1 MNYKPTESQ
10 SKPDSRPKNWVNK
23 TNIGNANL

>member
-10 SKPDSRPKNWVNK
+10 SKSDSRPKKLGEQN
-23 TNIGNANL
+23 NIGNSNL